1 MRIVIAAVG
10 RMRRGPARLLLDTYL
25 GRMMSL
31 PVELREVTPRGT
43 IAAHKLKAAEAGL
56 LLQALPESGPI
67 IAMDE
72 RGDDLSSQAFTAL
85 LAGWRD
91 EGHQACGFAIG
102 GVDGLD
108 GSVRQRAARTLR
120 FGRATWPHMMVRVM
134 LAEQLYRSQQILAG
148 HPYHRD

>member
-1 MRIVIAAVG
+1 MRVVVAAVG
-10 RMRRGPARLLLDTYL
+10 RMRPGPAKDLVNTYI
-25 GRMMSL
+25 GRMSLMPVDVREVVPRGSL
-31 PVELREVTPRGT
+31 PS
-43 IAAHKLKAAEAGL
+43 HKLKAAEAGL

-72 RGDDLSSQAFTAL
+72 RGDDLSSQAFASL

-91 EGHQACGFAIG
+91 QGHQACGFAIG
-102 GVDGLD
+102 GADGLD
-108 GSVRQRAARTLR
+108 DSVRRRAAKTLR

-134 LAEQLYRSQQILAG
+134 LTEQLYRAQQILAG